1 MAIYLIFG
9 AFSFLFAI
17 LALLLKLHTTLKQ
30 TETTDSNEDLKNI
43 LLEQTTIINDLK
55 KDLYNLRRDLNST
68 TQKKEI
74 RSAEKLKLMIS
85 R

>member
-9 AFSFLFAI
+9 AFAFLFAI
-17 LALLLKLHTTLKQ
+17 LVLLFKIQAKINKPEED
-30 TETTDSNEDLKNI
+30 ETDDEIKGI
-43 LLEQTTIINDLK
+43 LLEQNTLINELK

-85 R
+85 K